1 MNTSKTPISAPIK
14 TLEEMLNWECKPE
27 DIKRQSFISICH
39 TIPEKQ
45 PRVMICHDMMNGY
58 HDDRFDQGADNF
70 DAFSFWNWLNID
82 VFVYFSHCMLSIP
95 PFTWRVAAHRHN
107 RLILATLIIEG
118 KGENAL
124 LYNMLSPANFDL
136 TIDKLVSICVTY
148 QFDGYLIN
156 FETGVHRTFVP
167 TLYKFL
173 SAIRTKLQAINPRN
187 LVVWYD
193 SIIDTGQLIYQDMV
207 NDKNM

>member
-1 MNTSKTPISAPIK
+1 MNASNPPISGPIR
-14 TLEEMLNWECKPE
+14 TLEEILNWTCKPE
-27 DIKRQSFISICH
+27 DIKRQSFISLCH

-58 HDDRFDQGADNF
+58 HDDRFDQGTDNF
-70 DAFSFWNWLNID
+70 DAFSFWNWRNID
-82 VFVYFSHCMLSIP
+82 VFVYFSHYLLSIP

-107 RLILATLIIEG
+107 RLILATLIVEEYGI
-118 KGENAL
+118 NNL
-124 LYNMLSPANFDL
+124 LYKMLSPANFDL
-136 TIDKLVSICVTY
+136 TVDNLVSICVTY

-156 FETGVHRTFVP
+156 FETSVDNKFVP

-173 SAIRTKLQAINPRN
+173 SAIRTKLQAINSRN

-193 SIIDTGQLIYQDMV
+193 SIIDTGELEYQDTV
-207 NDKNM
+207 NDKNV